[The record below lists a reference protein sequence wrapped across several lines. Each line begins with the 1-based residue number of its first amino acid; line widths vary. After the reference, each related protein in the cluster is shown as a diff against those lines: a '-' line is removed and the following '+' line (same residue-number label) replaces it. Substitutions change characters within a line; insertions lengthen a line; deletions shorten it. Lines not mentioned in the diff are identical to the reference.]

1 MIFNLVKQKTIAIC
15 IVDVSSLCQSD
26 WARTVAANLGD
37 YLISYFYK
45 KEYDIY
51 IGYSEDILLQEVSDS
66 GFYTHA
72 VVLASGTA
80 LSMNY
85 GLELTRDIEAMCK
98 KEFALAGHILDRGES
113 YYELHHQFY
122 IVNIKHYEAA
132 EKPMIGYWEEGTH
145 TQVKPI
151 RSEDNV
157 HDDYVPLWIKQGTS
171 VTQYNKKLH
180 GWNIIST
187 MLARDMT
194 IIDIGVELR
203 NRKQYLYYEYDTV
216 FLKHIPKLHQHAFL
230 ANNFIFPLNTDG
242 DTTRLEY
249 LSSLSEPIEQ
259 LVTIATG
266 FNWIKDLTVAGFT
279 PSTEVIF
286 ADINIHALNFMRKF
300 VTEFDGDDYGK
311 LYRESVEQMTVM
323 LLPFSDTI
331 IEDLA
336 NAAQTQW
343 SAFKQQFVDWYSVW
357 ADIKQLRYQFRPI
370 DYTADYNLDWMD
382 SNKRTV
388 YNVSDIFGFAPVAF
402 KKSVKYKIACENR
415 LLETLASRNPNS
427 IIIFT
432 AKAADGFRTSPST
445 RLIGPVTDIALTNIN
460 ELKAPDWHR
469 SDWTSAVILR

>member
-1 MIFNLVKQKTIAIC
+1 MIFNLVKEKTIAIC

-37 YLISYFYK
+37 YLISYFYNK
-45 KEYDIY
+45 NYDIY
-51 IGYSEDILLQEVSDS
+51 IGHSEDILLQEVSNS
-66 GFYTHA
+66 GRYTHA
-72 VVLASGTA
+72 VVVASGTA
-80 LSMNY
+80 LSMNHSS
-85 GLELTRDIEAMCK
+85 ELARDIEALCK
-98 KEFALAGHILDRGES
+98 KKFALAGHILDRGES

-122 IVNIKHYEAA
+122 IVTIEHYEEA
-132 EKPMIGYWEEGTH
+132 ERPRIGFWEEGTH

-151 RSEDNV
+151 RSSDNV

-187 MLARDMT
+187 MLAQDMT
-194 IIDIGVELR
+194 IIDVGVELR

-216 FLKHIPKLHQHAFL
+216 FLKQMPKLHQHAFL
-230 ANNFIFPLNTDG
+230 ATNFIFPLNTDG
-242 DTTRLEY
+242 DTDRIEY

-286 ADINIHALNFMRKF
+286 ADINIHALNFMRRF

-311 LYRESVEQMTVM
+311 LYRESVEPLAVM
-323 LLPFSDTI
+323 LPCDTI

-336 NAAQTQW
+336 NDAQTQW
-343 SAFKQQFVDWYSVW
+343 SAFKQQFADWHSTW
-357 ADIKQLRYQFRPI
+357 TNIKQLRYQFRPI
-370 DYTADYNLDWMD
+370 DYTAEYNLDWMD

-388 YNVSDIFGFAPVAF
+388 YNVSDIFGFVAVAF

-415 LLETLASRNPNS
+415 LLETLAARNPNS

-432 AKAADGFRTSPST
+432 AKAADGFRTAPDT
-445 RLIGPVTDIALTNIN
+445 RLIGPVLDIALTNIN